1 MADSSKKQQQE
12 ADWTKS
18 IPSETI
24 CQYFYVIF
32 FIIAVVAGLT
42 LLGDIYIIY
51 KNPRV
56 GFSFLLRS
64 LLPLA
69 LAVTNGL
76 FMYVMC
82 ARALLK

>member
-1 MADSSKKQQQE
+1 MSDSSKSKE

-18 IPSETI
+18 ISSETI

-32 FIIAVVAGLT
+32 FIIAVYVGLV
-42 LLGDIYIIY
+42 LLADVYLIYT
-51 KNPRV
+51 NPRV
-56 GFSFLLRS
+56 GVSILLRS
-64 LLPLA
+64 LPVLA
-69 LAVTNGL
+69 LAITNGL

>member
-1 MADSSKKQQQE
+1 MADSSKNKE

-18 IPSETI
+18 ISNETI

-32 FIIAVVAGLT
+32 FIIAVFVGII
-42 LLGDIYIIY
+42 LLGDIYLIY
-51 KNPRV
+51 KNPRI
-56 GFSFLLRS
+56 GFSVLLRS
-64 LLPLA
+64 LPTLA

-76 FMYVMC
+76 FMYIMC

>member
-1 MADSSKKQQQE
+1 MSDSSQKNKE
-12 ADWTKS
+12 ADWTRS

-32 FIIAVVAGLT
+32 FIIAVFVGLV
-42 LLGDIYIIY
+42 LLADIYLIY

-56 GFSFLLRS
+56 GFSILLRS
-64 LLPLA
+64 LPTLA
-69 LAVTNGL
+69 LAITNGL
-76 FMYVMC
+76 FMYIMC

>member
-1 MADSSKKQQQE
+1 MADSSKNQE

-18 IPSETI
+18 ISSETI

-32 FIIAVVAGLT
+32 FIIAVFVGMT
-42 LLGDIYIIY
+42 LVSDLYLVY

-56 GFSFLLRS
+56 GVSVLLRS
-64 LLPLA
+64 LPVLA
-69 LAVTNGL
+69 LAITNGL

>member
-1 MADSSKKQQQE
+1 MADSSKKQE

-32 FIIAVVAGLT
+32 FIIAVFVGLV
-42 LLGDIYIIY
+42 LLGDIYLIY

-56 GFSFLLRS
+56 GFSVLLRS
-64 LLPLA
+64 LPTLA
-69 LAVTNGL
+69 LAITNGL